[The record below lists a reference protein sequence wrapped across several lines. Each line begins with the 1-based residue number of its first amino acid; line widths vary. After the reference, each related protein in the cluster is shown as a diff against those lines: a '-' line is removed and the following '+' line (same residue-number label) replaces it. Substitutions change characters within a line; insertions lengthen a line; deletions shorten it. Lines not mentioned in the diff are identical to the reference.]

1 MNSISERDP
10 IATHVTATSIPVNTV
25 CRSKGAARKPQ
36 WRQIKPIKQ
45 TNYVPSTV
53 TYDFFSLLL
62 AFLVQTFRPTARN
75 RKEGLQMLYQRPW
88 PGQNRQISTIRRE
101 I

>member
-1 MNSISERDP
+1 MYSISERDP
-10 IATHVTATSIPVNTV
+10 IVTHVNATSIPVTTV
-25 CRSKGAARKPQ
+25 CQSKGTARKPQ
-36 WRQIKPIKQ
+36 WRQIKQ

-53 TYDFFSLLL
+53 TYDFFSHLL
-62 AFLVQTFRPTARN
+62 AFLVQISGPTARN
-75 RKEGLQMLYQRPW
+75 RKEGLRILYQRPR